1 MYDVWGRYEIKH
13 TNCNKYSTGL
23 QKEILQFKRNIS
35 LCEVSYSQLLQK
47 IMYKTMM
54 TKEHRIFL
62 PKEFVLILSDEWKK
76 TFTLQDTLEEYIM
89 LDFMIFK
96 YEENEDLTFYAKELN
111 KLFQKLS
118 NIFGDLIMPLVSQF
132 LSDNLKYL
140 LTDVYFELKLMELL
154 SIILKYNSSLST
166 CLLVVQLLPRRY
178 NDEVNPNFDYI
189 MEVVKDKGELVQ
201 IYLNTYFKN
210 QQYH

>member
-1 MYDVWGRYEIKH
+1 ME
-13 TNCNKYSTGL
+13 
-23 QKEILQFKRNIS
+23 
-35 LCEVSYSQLLQK
+35 
-47 IMYKTMM
+47 
-54 TKEHRIFL
+54 
-62 PKEFVLILSDEWKK
+62 K

-89 LDFMIFK
+89 LDFMILK

-111 KLFQKLS
+111 ELFQKLS

-132 LSDNLKYL
+132 LSNNLKYL
-140 LTDVYFELKLMELL
+140 LGDVYFELKLMELL